1 MESIDLNL
9 ISGES
14 YPVCHVSQFDNGREI
29 KANLFDGSAVYT
41 LDGTETLILNVR
53 KPDAHIISR
62 TITNPAESY
71 VIISTTREMTAC
83 YGNVLCELRISKG
96 SSIIGTSNFIM
107 EVEEDPLNGGV
118 TTLEAYSDL
127 QQQVEDIVNSL

>member
-9 ISGES
+9 IPGES

-71 VIISTTREMTAC
+71 VIISTTIEMTAC

-127 QQQVEDIVNSL
+127 QQQVEDIVNNL

>member
-9 ISGES
+9 IPGES
-14 YPVCHVSQFDNGREI
+14 YPVCHASQFDNGREI
-29 KANLFDGSAVYT
+29 KANLFDGSSVYT

-62 TITNPAESY
+62 TINNPAESY
-71 VIISTTREMTAC
+71 VIISTTTEMTAC
-83 YGNVLCELRISKG
+83 YGNVLCELRIAKG

-127 QQQVEDIVNSL
+127 QQQVEDIVNNL

>member
-9 ISGES
+9 IPGES

-29 KANLFDGSAVYT
+29 KANLFDGSSVYT
-41 LDGTETLILNVR
+41 LDGTETLILNVQ
-53 KPDAHIISR
+53 KPDAHIISK
-62 TITNPAESY
+62 TIANPAESY
-71 VIISTTREMTAC
+71 VIISTTREITAC

-118 TTLEAYSDL
+118 TTVEAYSDL
-127 QQQVEDIVNSL
+127 QQQVEDIVNNL

>member
-9 ISGES
+9 IPGES
-14 YPVCHVSQFDNGREI
+14 YPVCHASQFDNGREI
-29 KANLFDGSAVYT
+29 KANLFDGSSVYT

-83 YGNVLCELRISKG
+83 YGNVLCELRISNG
-96 SSIIGTSNFIM
+96 TSIIGTSNFIM

>member
-9 ISGES
+9 IPGES

-53 KPDAHIISR
+53 KPDAHIISK
-62 TITNPAESY
+62 TLPSTSGTY
-71 VIISTTREMTAC
+71 VLLSTTREMTAC
-83 YGNVLCELRISKG
+83 YGNVFCELRISKG

-127 QQQVEDIVNSL
+127 QQQVEDIVNNL